1 MCVEVKIIMKTRIVG
16 SVAVLAVTLA
26 VVGMNIPQENE
37 NESVQVD
44 LINTTEATVQ
54 LLNDI
59 EVTQIEVDDTKEQE
73 IAIVAQATGE
83 EAVIQDSTVPL
94 VASVVEANKRKTSL
108 TDEEILLLQRIVSA
122 EARGESFE
130 AQYDVACVVLN
141 RMESESFPDTL
152 KGVVM
157 QAGQFSCVPSGAYL
171 HAPIT
176 ESVALAVASA
186 IDDNTLAADVL
197 WFRSGHYHYYRTKAF
212 QVGALFFST

>member
-1 MCVEVKIIMKTRIVG
+1 MKKRIVG

-26 VVGMNIPQENE
+26 IVGMNIPQENE
-37 NESVQVD
+37 GESVQVD

-73 IAIVAQATGE
+73 IAEVAEATGE

-94 VASVVEANKRKTSL
+94 VESVVEANKRSTSL
-108 TDEEILLLQRIVSA
+108 SEDEITLLEKIVSA
-122 EARGESFE
+122 EARGESLE

-141 RMESESFPDTL
+141 RMESDSFPDSL
-152 KGVVM
+152 KSVVM
-157 QAGQFSCVPSGAYL
+157 QAGQFSCVSTGAYL
-171 HAPIT
+171 SAPIT

-186 IDDNTLAADVL
+186 LDNNTLSSDVL
-197 WFRSGHYHYYRTKAF
+197 WFRSGHFHYYRSQAF
-212 QVGALFFST
+212 QEGNLYFST